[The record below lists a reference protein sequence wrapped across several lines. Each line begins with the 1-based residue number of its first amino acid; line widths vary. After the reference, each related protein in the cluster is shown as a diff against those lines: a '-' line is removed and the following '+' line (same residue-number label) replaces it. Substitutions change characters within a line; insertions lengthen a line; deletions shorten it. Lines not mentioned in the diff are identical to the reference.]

1 MIIFGSLGGALHKDV
16 CNMSSGGLWPA
27 SCSSLCLSINA
38 FMKQLLASIFQFEN
52 CTFVLQLVFQKKT
65 AMQKGRMCFL
75 QTEFFFFF
83 WLQQHGRDQFPLP
96 SAGCLTSW
104 LISADFSVLLRFH
117 VISVGLF
124 ARSSLYK
131 VSYSQGG
138 SILYSLTHH
147 KAVAF
152 FSYKKALKKVF
163 ELKPP

>member
-83 WLQQHGRDQFPLP
+83 LAPATWEGPVSTALSRLSHILAHFCRLL
-96 SAGCLTSW
+96 CLTQ
-104 LISADFSVLLRFH
+104 IPCHFCRTFC
-117 VISVGLF
+117 
-124 ARSSLYK
+124 K
-131 VSYSQGG
+131 V
-138 SILYSLTHH
+138 
-147 KAVAF
+147 
-152 FSYKKALKKVF
+152 
-163 ELKPP
+163 